1 MGRACQGKLFDTLE
15 TVVQLMHHGHD
26 QAEVKVIRRAYNF
39 GRQVAQNFKAN
50 INTLFDDLIPKWNYR
65 VVPQ

>member
-1 MGRACQGKLFDTLE
+1 MLE
-15 TVVQLMHHGHD
+15 RVVQLMRHTTTGTGLK
-26 QAEVKVIRRAYNF
+26 ATVNVIRRTYDI

-50 INTLFDDLIPKWNYR
+50 MNILFDDLIHKWNYR

>member
-1 MGRACQGKLFDTLE
+1 
-15 TVVQLMHHGHD
+15 MHHDHD
-26 QAEVKVIRRAYNF
+26 QAEVNIIRRAYNF

-50 INTLFDDLIPKWNYR
+50 INALFDYLIPKWNYR